1 MRANFPRKIILKS
14 TLVLIM
20 LISCSFASC
29 RDKNQRKFN
38 LPVQELVI
46 TTQNGNV
53 SVDAE
58 LAVKAEER
66 NYGFMNRTEIPDGTG
81 MLFVFEKD
89 RMLNF
94 WMKNTPHPLS
104 IAYIDSSGTIAD
116 ILDMTPFSEA
126 SVPSSRHVRYALEVP
141 QGWFKAN
148 GISTGDTVQWKKDS
162 GLSPLRTLPVNP
174 DGDL

>member
-1 MRANFPRKIILKS
+1 MRPRLSFSIL
-14 TLVLIM
+14 LALL
-20 LISCSFASC
+20 LISASLASC
-29 RDKNQRKFN
+29 KDKNQRKFN

-46 TTQNGNV
+46 TTKSGDV
-53 SVDAE
+53 SVKAE

-66 NYGFMNRTEIPDGTG
+66 NYGFMNRTDIPDGTG

-89 RMLNF
+89 RMLTF

-104 IAYIDSSGTIAD
+104 IAYIDSSGIIAD

-148 GISTGDTVQWKKDS
+148 GISTGDTVQWKGNDTAKHE
-162 GLSPLRTLPVNP
+162 LRTLPVR
-174 DGDL
+174 GEVES